1 MNSLVLDSCALV
13 KLVWTEPDADLVERI
28 AHRVFTQ
35 GGQIVVLDFAL
46 VECAQT
52 LWKLFHRKLME
63 AGQVINLLSQLQS
76 FPLVHM
82 PSLPLL
88 ADATALAV
96 AYDRSVYDML
106 FVSLT
111 KKLNVI
117 GVTADNALVN
127 AVGGFE
133 KQIKLISDP
142 TLG

>member
-1 MNSLVLDSCALV
+1 
-13 KLVWTEPDADLVERI
+13 
-28 AHRVFTQ
+28 
-35 GGQIVVLDFAL
+35 
-46 VECAQT
+46 
-52 LWKLFHRKLME
+52 
-63 AGQVINLLSQLQS
+63 
-76 FPLVHM
+76 M